1 MQGGGGATSAIS
13 AAADAAFDAGAVVI
27 AANGNA
33 SQVTQVGSPAV
44 AHKAIGVGA
53 VDVQTLATVSQIN
66 GPAADGR
73 TKPDIQAPT
82 NTETASS
89 ASNTALQVFTGTS
102 GATPY
107 ACGATALLRNW
118 MRGSNFD
125 IDPGQVYAQMILS
138 GQTPFFNN
146 TNGAGLLN
154 LPTNGVAFFGK
165 TSVGNGGTINIP
177 LTIGAG
183 NNRFDGAIWWP
194 ETAAQSHN
202 DVDLSLIDPNG
213 VTRHP
218 ACLSPVFLS
227 GPGSVER

>member
-1 MQGGGGATSAIS
+1 M
-13 AAADAAFDAGAVVI
+13 
-27 AANGNA
+27 
-33 SQVTQVGSPAV
+33 

-82 NTETASS
+82 NTETASN
-89 ASNTALQVFTGTS
+89 ANDTALQTFTGTS

-107 ACGATALLRNW
+107 ASGAAALLRNW
-118 MRGSNFD
+118 ARGTNFD
-125 IDPGQVYAQMILS
+125 IDPGQVYAQLILS

-154 LPTNGVAFFGK
+154 LPVNGVAFFGK
-165 TSVGNGGTINIP
+165 TTVGNGGTINIP
-177 LTIGAG
+177 LNIGAG
-183 NNRFDGAIWWP
+183 NNRFDGALWWP

-202 DVDLSLIDPNG
+202 DVDLSLIDPSG
-213 VTRHP
+213 VTR
-218 ACLSPVFLS
+218 ASSMSVSSVFERARFS
-227 GPGSVER
+227 GAVASGTWTLRIRGFSVPTGSQTVFWTAHIRP

>member
-1 MQGGGGATSAIS
+1 M
-13 AAADAAFDAGAVVI
+13 
-27 AANGNA
+27 
-33 SQVTQVGSPAV
+33 

-82 NTETASS
+82 NTETASN
-89 ASNTALQVFTGTS
+89 ASNTALRVFTGTS

-107 ACGATALLRNW
+107 ASGAGALLRNW
-118 MRGSNFD
+118 LRGSNFD

-154 LPTNGVAFFGK
+154 LPTGGSAFFGK

-177 LTIGAG
+177 LNIGAG
-183 NNRFDGAIWWP
+183 HNRFDCAIWWP

-202 DVDLSLIDPNG
+202 DVDVSLIDPFG
-213 VTRHP
+213 VTRASSLSISSVFERARFSGAVASGTWTLRIRGFSVP
-218 ACLSPVFLS
+218 A
-227 GPGSVER
+227 GPQTVYFTAHVRP